1 MTDPD
6 PEPRD
11 RRSRTWSVTGGRVHD
26 LDDGTDIRIDTHVTT
41 RPGGGAPPPG
51 SSYARVLALCQ
62 TTLAVAEL
70 AGRLG
75 APVSVTAALVATLRD
90 HGLVD
95 VRSPL
100 DMSRD
105 TVITHALLERVKNGL
120 LHAI

>member
-1 MTDPD
+1 MTEPH

-62 TTLAVAEL
+62 STLAVAEL
-70 AGRLG
+70 AG
-75 APVSVTAALVATLRD
+75 ALVATLRD
-90 HGLVD
+90 NGLVD
-95 VRSPL
+95 VRAPL

-105 TVITHALLERVKNGL
+105 TLITHALLERVKNGL